1 MGENNN
7 IKSRKTTA
15 PRERKNFKKVG
26 ETKKGAI
33 TKINEGGKGITKE
46 QTQLE
51 SKYDKRV
58 KIKE

>member
-33 TKINEGGKGITKE
+33 TKINEGAKELQENKPSWNLNMTKGLK
-46 QTQLE
+46 
-51 SKYDKRV
+51 
-58 KIKE
+58 